1 MISRILTQAVQ
12 RMEEHEKKLK
22 LLQRKTE
29 SVSNISAIMCNQTVK
44 NSLVSGGNK
53 LSPCKTLT
61 TRSCNVI
68 GSKSNSGCSD
78 EKNKLNKS
86 STDSD
91 VVVALDTKKMLQSMS
106 QVCLANV
113 HINKNLECVSSVT
126 LRSNLSLGGT
136 QNIRSVSLSTG
147 VSHTGA
153 LFAGDVDGLV
163 KQLEVANLISGE
175 RNMCDNGSS
184 SQSNLKHI
192 NSDAEKMEQTGLS
205 LDVSQ
210 EYGVVKFK
218 PKHLLSKKKGG
229 TCLYQSR
236 GIFTLHS
243 WDSAVNT
250 HPIES
255 DEWLAF
261 LQRTMEEVMDGD
273 VDAMQQCNFV
283 GVVVSPLRN
292 PGASSRVME
301 YVACLLSLPFVVNDV
316 IEEEVLKVQQVIGI
330 CIEFI

>member
-1 MISRILTQAVQ
+1 
-12 RMEEHEKKLK
+12 MEEHEKKLK
-22 LLQRKTE
+22 LLQRKTG
-29 SVSNISAIMCNQTVK
+29 SVSNISAVTYYQAVK
-44 NSLVSGGNK
+44 NSVVSGGNK
-53 LSPCKTLT
+53 LSPCRTLT

-78 EKNKLNKS
+78 KKNRLNKS

-91 VVVALDTKKMLQSMS
+91 VVVALDTKEILQSML
-106 QVCLANV
+106 QVCPAN
-113 HINKNLECVSSVT
+113 IYNNKNLECVSSVT
-126 LRSNLSLGGT
+126 GKSDNLSLAGT
-136 QNIRSVSLSTG
+136 QNVRSVSLSTG
-147 VSHTGA
+147 VSHTGG
-153 LFAGDVDGLV
+153 LFARDVDGLV
-163 KQLEVANLISGE
+163 EQLEVANLLASAE
-175 RNMCDNGSS
+175 RNVCDNENS
-184 SQSNLKHI
+184 SQSNLKHV
-192 NSDAEKMEQTGLS
+192 NSDTEKMEQTGLS

-210 EYGVVKFK
+210 EYNVAKFK
-218 PKHLLSKKKGG
+218 PKQLSSKKKGG
-229 TCLYQSR
+229 TCLYQSH
-236 GIFTLHS
+236 GIFILHS

-301 YVACLLSLPFVVNDV
+301 YVACLLSIPFVVNDV
-316 IEEEVLKVQQVIGI
+316 IEEEVLKIQQVIGI
-330 CIEFI
+330 YIDFI